1 MKTGIVRWIVGLVC
15 ACLLVGMA
23 ISASAQTEDF
33 DPIYR
38 PITRINVE
46 DADVINATLDRPDV
60 MPIPGTGKIK
70 HLSLIRLRENFQNK
84 IIRSAGDL

>member
-15 ACLLVGMA
+15 ACALLGMA
-23 ISASAQTEDF
+23 LSASAQTEDF

-46 DADVINATLDRPDV
+46 EADIINGTLDKPDVIAIR
-60 MPIPGTGKIK
+60 GKSKSIQMN
-70 HLSLIRLRENFQNK
+70 LIRIRENFQNK

>member
-1 MKTGIVRWIVGLVC
+1 MKTGIVRWIIGLVC
-15 ACLLVGMA
+15 VCALLGMA
-23 ISASAQTEDF
+23 LVATAQTEDF

-46 DADVINATLDRPDV
+46 EADVINATLDRPDV
-60 MPIPGTGKIK
+60 LPIRGKGKIV
-70 HLSLIRLRENFQNK
+70 HLNLIRLRENFQNK